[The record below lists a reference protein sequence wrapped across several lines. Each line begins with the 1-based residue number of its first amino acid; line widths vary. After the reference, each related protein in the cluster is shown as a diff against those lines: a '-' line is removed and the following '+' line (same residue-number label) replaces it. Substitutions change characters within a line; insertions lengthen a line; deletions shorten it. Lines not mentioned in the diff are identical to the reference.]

1 MVVRPT
7 RVGYGLVMQ
16 ATYGFRATIPALPG
30 KGDALV
36 ALLLTAQPSEHC
48 VLYLVGRSA
57 SDPDTVFVTEGW
69 TSKDAHAT
77 NFASE
82 RAKAFVAK
90 IAPLVREG
98 SRYEDEV
105 PVGGSARGVAL

>member
-1 MVVRPT
+1 MN
-7 RVGYGLVMQ
+7 
-16 ATYGFRATIPALPG
+16 ATYGFRATIPAHKG
-30 KGDALV
+30 KGDELV

-57 SDPDTVFVTEGW
+57 GDPDTVHVTEGW
-69 TSKDAHAT
+69 TSKDAHAA

-82 RAKAFVAK
+82 RAKELVAR

-105 PVGGSARGVAL
+105 PVGGSAQGAAL